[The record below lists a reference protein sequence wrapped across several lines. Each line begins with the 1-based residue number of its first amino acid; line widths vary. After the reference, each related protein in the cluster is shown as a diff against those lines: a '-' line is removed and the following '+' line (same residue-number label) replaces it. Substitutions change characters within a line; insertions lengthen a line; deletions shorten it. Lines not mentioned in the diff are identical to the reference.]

1 MNDAWNRHDTVNMF
15 KLLGYI
21 ILFPIMF
28 IFLIGSGLGLLSV
41 LKEADYPLE

>member
-1 MNDAWNRHDTVNMF
+1 MNDAWNRHDTINMF

-21 ILFPIMF
+21 ALFPIMF
-28 IFLIGSGLGLLSV
+28 ILFIGSGFGLLTV